1 MSRSAEQRIAIV
13 GGGPA
18 GSLLAILLA
27 RRGLKPFVVERG
39 PRFSA
44 TAPGVALPRTSMSAS
59 ATAPGVAPPRTS
71 MSASYSA
78 PRGGRSINLA
88 LAARGIAALRR
99 AGIEAE
105 VAKLLIPMR
114 GRMVHDLAG
123 AQRFLPYGQRATEE
137 IYSVSRAALNTL
149 LYELAARRHGVEYR
163 FGEQC
168 VGVDRDGTPL
178 IESNDKARRR
188 LDADVVLA
196 ADGAGSGVRRA
207 LAANGA
213 ITAREELLDH
223 GYKEL
228 TLVARGGEFALPP
241 NALHI
246 WPRGGFMLIGLPNP
260 DRTFTATLFLPHGG
274 EPSFATVGPRV
285 SAFFERE
292 FADAVPLIPALEQDY
307 ASHPVGQLGTVHC
320 RPWSFANRILLVGDA
335 AHAIVPF
342 HGQGMNAAF
351 EDCVALDEL
360 TAKHGTAD
368 GHDWPAIFAAFEAE
382 RAPNAR
388 AIAEMAL
395 ENYREMR
402 DDVRDPKFQLRAD
415 LSFELER
422 RFPGRFIPRYS
433 MVMFHPE
440 IPYAEAQ
447 RRGAAQAG
455 ILDELT
461 RSADSMSHV
470 DLTHGARLVESL
482 LAPAA
487 R

>member
-1 MSRSAEQRIAIV
+1 MSAANERIAIV

-27 RRGLKPFVVERG
+27 RRGLAPVVIERG
-39 PRFSA
+39 PQFSYA
-44 TAPGVALPRTSMSAS
+44 
-59 ATAPGVAPPRTS
+59 
-71 MSASYSA
+71 A

-114 GRMVHDLAG
+114 GRMVHDLGG

-137 IYSVSRAALNTL
+137 IYSVSRATLNTL
-149 LYELAARRHGVEYR
+149 LYELAAQRYRVEYR
-163 FGEQC
+163 FGQQC
-168 VGVDRDGTPL
+168 VGVAPDGAPL
-178 IESNDKARRR
+178 IDAGAGPQR
-188 LDADVVLA
+188 LEADIVLA
-196 ADGAGSGVRRA
+196 ADGAGSEVRRA

-213 ITAREELLDH
+213 ITAREESLDH

-228 TLVARGGEFALPP
+228 TLAARGGDFALSA

-260 DRTFTATLFLPHGG
+260 DHTFTATLFLPHRG
-274 EPSFATVGPRV
+274 EPSFASVGPTAAR
-285 SAFFERE
+285 AFFERE
-292 FADAVPLIPALEQDY
+292 FADAVPLIPELARDY
-307 ASHPVGQLGTVHC
+307 ADHAVGLLGTVHC
-320 RPWSFANRILLVGDA
+320 RPWSFANRVLLVGDA

-351 EDCVALDEL
+351 EDCVVLDEL
-360 TAKHGTAD
+360 VGKHGRAG

-447 RRGAAQAG
+447 RRGAAQTT
-455 ILDELT
+455 ILNELT
-461 RSADSMSHV
+461 RSTDSMSQI
-470 DLTHGARLVESL
+470 DLQQGARLVESL

-487 R
+487 G

>member
-1 MSRSAEQRIAIV
+1 MSSSQRIAIV

-27 RRGLKPFVVERG
+27 RRGLEPVVIERG
-39 PRFSA
+39 TPFSS
-44 TAPGVALPRTSMSAS
+44 G
-59 ATAPGVAPPRTS
+59 
-71 MSASYSA
+71 A

-99 AGIEAE
+99 VGIEAD
-105 VAKLLIPMR
+105 VARLLIPMR
-114 GRMVHDLAG
+114 GRMLHDLQG
-123 AQRFLPYGQRATEE
+123 QQRFLPYGQRATEE

-149 LYELAARRHGVEYR
+149 LYELAAQRYGVEYR
-163 FGEQC
+163 FGEEC

-178 IESNDKARRR
+178 IEANGVRRR
-188 LDADVVLA
+188 LAADIVFA
-196 ADGAGSGVRRA
+196 ADGAGSEVRRA
-207 LAANGA
+207 LAANGSIA
-213 ITAREELLDH
+213 ASEELLDH

-228 TLVARGGEFALPP
+228 TLDARSGQFALEP

-260 DRTFTATLFLPHGG
+260 DHTFTATLFLPHRGD
-274 EPSFATVGPRV
+274 PSFASVDARAAG
-285 SAFFERE
+285 AFFARE
-292 FADAVPLIPALEQDY
+292 FPDAVPLIPELERDY
-307 ASHPVGQLGTVHC
+307 ASHSVGHLGTVHC
-320 RPWSFANRILLVGDA
+320 KPWSFADRLLLVGDA

-351 EDCVALDEL
+351 EDCIVLDDL
-360 TAKHGTAD
+360 IGLHKNGGD
-368 GHDWPAIFAAFEAE
+368 YDWPAIFAAFEAA

-402 DDVRDPKFQLRAD
+402 DEVRDTKFELRAA

-422 RFPGRFIPRYS
+422 RFPGRVIPRYS

-440 IPYAEAQ
+440 ISYAEAQ
-447 RRGAAQAG
+447 RRGALQARV
-455 ILDELT
+455 LDEAT
-461 RSADSMSHV
+461 AAADTLQQV
-470 DLTHGARLVESL
+470 DLARAENLVESL
-482 LAPAA
+482 L
-487 R
+487 

>member
-1 MSRSAEQRIAIV
+1 MSAAANQRVAII

-27 RRGLKPFVVERG
+27 RRGLEPVVIERG
-39 PRFSA
+39 RRFSYA
-44 TAPGVALPRTSMSAS
+44 
-59 ATAPGVAPPRTS
+59 
-71 MSASYSA
+71 A

-88 LAARGIAALRR
+88 LAARGIAALRH
-99 AGIEAE
+99 AGIEPQ

-114 GRMVHDLAG
+114 GRMVHDLGG
-123 AQRFLPYGQRATEE
+123 AQRFLPYGQRESEE
-137 IYSVSRAALNTL
+137 IYSVSRATLNTL
-149 LYELAARRHGVEYR
+149 LYELAEQRHGVEYR

-168 VGVDRDGTPL
+168 VGVAADGTPL
-178 IESNDKARRR
+178 IDAGAGVRR
-188 LDADVVLA
+188 LEADVVLA
-196 ADGAGSGVRRA
+196 ADGAGSEARRA
-207 LAANGA
+207 LAALGA

-228 TLVARGGEFALPP
+228 TLAARGGEFALSP

-260 DRTFTATLFLPHGG
+260 DRTFTATLFLPNRG
-274 EPSFATVGPRV
+274 EPSFESVGPKQAR
-285 SAFFERE
+285 AFFERE
-292 FADAVPLIPALEQDY
+292 FADAVPLIPALERDY
-307 ASHPVGQLGTVHC
+307 AEHPVGLLGTVHC
-320 RPWSFANRILLVGDA
+320 RPWSFANRVLLVGDA

-351 EDCVALDEL
+351 EDCVVLDEL
-360 TAKHGTAD
+360 IGRHRTERGC
-368 GHDWPAIFAAFEAE
+368 DWPAIFAAFEAE

-440 IPYAEAQ
+440 IPYADAQ
-447 RRGAAQAG
+447 RRGAVQTT
-455 ILDELT
+455 ILNELT
-461 RSADSMSHV
+461 RSADSMSQV
-470 DLTHGARLVESL
+470 DLQKGATLVESL
-482 LAPAA
+482 LAPIAG
-487 R
+487 

>member
-1 MSRSAEQRIAIV
+1 MTQRIAII

-27 RRGLKPFVVERG
+27 RRGLSSFVIERSA
-39 PRFSA
+39 PFSA
-44 TAPGVALPRTSMSAS
+44 AAQP
-59 ATAPGVAPPRTS
+59 
-71 MSASYSA
+71 
-78 PRGGRSINLA
+78 GGRSINLA

-99 AGIEAE
+99 AGIESD

-114 GRMVHDLAG
+114 GRMLHDVAG
-123 AQRFLPYGQRATEE
+123 QQRFLPYGQRATEE

-149 LYELAARRHGVEYR
+149 LYELAARHRGVEYR

-168 VGVDRDGTPL
+168 VGLEPDGTPI
-178 IESNDKARRR
+178 IETRDGRRR
-188 LDADVVLA
+188 YLAADVVLA
-196 ADGAGSGVRRA
+196 ADGAGSEARRA
-207 LAANGA
+207 LVANGA
-213 ITAREELLDH
+213 ITASEELLDH

-228 TLVARGGEFALPP
+228 TLAARDGEFALSP

-246 WPRGGFMLIGLPNP
+246 WPRGGFMLIALPNP
-260 DRTFTATLFLPHGG
+260 DRTFTATLFLPHRG
-274 EPSFATVGPRV
+274 EPSFASVGDD
-285 SAFFERE
+285 AAALFARE
-292 FADAVPLIPALEQDY
+292 FADAVSLLPALAADY
-307 ASHPVGQLGTVHC
+307 ARHPIGILGTVHC
-320 RPWSFANRILLVGDA
+320 KPWSFASRVLLVGDA

-351 EDCVALDEL
+351 EDCVVLDEL
-360 TAKHGTAD
+360 LGEHEHGA
-368 GHDWPAIFAAFEAE
+368 GYDWPAIFAAFEAA
-382 RAPNAR
+382 RAPNVR

-447 RRGAAQAG
+447 RRGAVQAA
-455 ILDELT
+455 ILAELT
-461 RSADSMSHV
+461 SSAATLREV
-470 DLTHGARLVESL
+470 DFERAAKLVDERL
-482 LAPAA
+482 
-487 R
+487 

>member
-1 MSRSAEQRIAIV
+1 MSEQRAARIAII

-27 RRGLKPFVVERG
+27 RRGLAPVVIERG
-39 PRFSA
+39 PRVSWD
-44 TAPGVALPRTSMSAS
+44 
-59 ATAPGVAPPRTS
+59 
-71 MSASYSA
+71 A

-88 LAARGIAALRR
+88 LAARGLAALRR
-99 AGIEAE
+99 AGIESE

-114 GRMVHDLAG
+114 GRMVHDLG
-123 AQRFLPYGQRATEE
+123 GEQRFLPYGQRAAEE
-137 IYSVSRAALNTL
+137 IYSISRAALNTL
-149 LYELAARRHGVEYR
+149 LFELAATRHGVEYR
-163 FGEQC
+163 FGEHC
-168 VGVDRDGTPL
+168 VGVDADGTP
-178 IESNDKARRR
+178 IVETQGVRAR
-188 LDADVVLA
+188 LEADIVFG
-196 ADGAGSGVRRA
+196 ADGAGSETRRSLTA
-207 LAANGA
+207 LGA
-213 ITAREELLDH
+213 IDAKEELLDH

-228 TLVARGGEFALPP
+228 TLAARDGDFALEP

-246 WPRGGFMLIGLPNP
+246 WPRGGFMLIALPNP
-260 DRTFTATLFLPHGG
+260 DRTFTATLFLPQRGDS
-274 EPSFATVGPRV
+274 SFATIAANQAAP
-285 SAFFERE
+285 FFRRE
-292 FADAVPLIPALEQDY
+292 FADAVPLMPTLVEDY
-307 ASHPVGQLGTVHC
+307 ASHPTGLLGTVQC
-320 RPWSFANRILLVGDA
+320 KPWSFAGRVLLVGDA

-360 TAKHGTAD
+360 IGRYKSVRPY
-368 GHDWPAIFAAFEAE
+368 DWPAIFAAFEAE

-402 DDVRDPKFQLRAD
+402 DEVRDLKFELRAA

-447 RRGAAQAG
+447 RRGAAQAKV
-455 ILDELT
+455 LQ
-461 RSADSMSHV
+461 
-470 DLTHGARLVESL
+470 DLTAEATRLEDVDMERATALVAGLAASGSQAR
-482 LAPAA
+482 
-487 R
+487 

>member
-1 MSRSAEQRIAIV
+1 MTVPAQRIAIV

-39 PRFSA
+39 PRFSYA
-44 TAPGVALPRTSMSAS
+44 T
-59 ATAPGVAPPRTS
+59 
-71 MSASYSA
+71 

-99 AGIEAE
+99 AGIEVE
-105 VAKLLIPMR
+105 VTRLLIPMR
-114 GRMVHDLAG
+114 GRMVHDVSG

-137 IYSVSRAALNTL
+137 IYSVSRATLNTL
-149 LYELAARRHGVEYR
+149 LYELASQHHGVEYR

-168 VGVDRDGTPL
+168 VGLDRNGTPL
-178 IESNDKARRR
+178 VESADGERRR
-188 LDADVVLA
+188 IEADIVLA
-196 ADGAGSGVRRA
+196 ADGAGSEVRRS
-207 LAANGA
+207 LVAARA
-213 ITAREELLDH
+213 IEAREELLDH

-228 TLVARGGEFALPP
+228 TIDSTRDRGFALDP

-260 DRTFTATLFLPHGG
+260 DHTFTATLFLPNAG
-274 EPSFATVGPRV
+274 EPSFASVAGGAVAP
-285 SAFFERE
+285 FFGRE
-292 FADAVPLIPALEQDY
+292 FADALPLMPALERDY
-307 ASHPVGQLGTVHC
+307 ADHPVGLLGTVHC
-320 RPWSFANRILLVGDA
+320 KPWSHANRVLLVGDA

-351 EDCVALDEL
+351 EDCVALDDLLGAHANER
-360 TAKHGTAD
+360 
-368 GHDWPAIFAAFEAE
+368 GHDWPAVFAAFEAE

-402 DDVRDPKFQLRAD
+402 DEVRDAKFELRAA

-440 IPYAEAQ
+440 ISYAEAQ
-447 RRGAAQAG
+447 RRGALQAR
-455 ILDELT
+455 ILRELT
-461 RSADSMSHV
+461 AGTTGIADIDLRSADA
-470 DLTHGARLVESL
+470 LIEAQL
-482 LAPAA
+482 
-487 R
+487 

>member
-1 MSRSAEQRIAIV
+1 MSAAAAKRIAII

-27 RRGLKPFVVERG
+27 RRGLKPVVIERG
-39 PRFSA
+39 PQFSYA
-44 TAPGVALPRTSMSAS
+44 
-59 ATAPGVAPPRTS
+59 
-71 MSASYSA
+71 A

-99 AGIEAE
+99 VGIEAE

-114 GRMVHDLAG
+114 GRMVHDLRG

-137 IYSVSRAALNTL
+137 IYSVSRATLNTL
-149 LYELAARRHGVEYR
+149 LYELAAQRHGVEYR
-163 FGEQC
+163 FGQQC
-168 VGVDRDGTPL
+168 VGVDTDGTPL
-178 IESNDKARRR
+178 IDAGLGSQR
-188 LDADVVLA
+188 LEADVVLA
-196 ADGAGSGVRRA
+196 ADGAGSEVRRA
-207 LAANGA
+207 LAASGA

-228 TLVARGGEFALPP
+228 TLAARGGEFALND

-260 DRTFTATLFLPHGG
+260 DHTFTATLFLPHRG
-274 EPSFATVGPRV
+274 EPSFASVGSAEAR
-285 SAFFERE
+285 AFFERE
-292 FADAVPLIPALEQDY
+292 FADAVPLIPKLEHDY
-307 ASHPVGQLGTVHC
+307 AEHPVGLLGTVQC
-320 RPWSFANRILLVGDA
+320 TPWSFANRVLLVGDA

-351 EDCVALDEL
+351 EDCVVLDEL
-360 TAKHGTAD
+360 IGRHQNAQ
-368 GHDWPAIFAAFEAE
+368 GHDWPAIFAAFEAD
-382 RAPNAR
+382 RAPNAH

-440 IPYAEAQ
+440 ISYAEAQ
-447 RRGAAQAG
+447 RRGALQTQ
-455 ILDELT
+455 ILREL
-461 RSADSMSHV
+461 SDS
-470 DLTHGARLVESL
+470 VESL
-482 LAPAA
+482 PQVDFARAA
-487 R
+487 TLVARSL